1 MGGRGQIELPVSNG
15 LISSV
20 VTALNL
26 KKKDSKV
33 DLQRLRG
40 CQPRGEGEVHA

>member
-26 KKKDSKV
+26 KKKGLKSRFAALKSV
-33 DLQRLRG
+33 S
-40 CQPRGEGEVHA
+40 A